1 MFRWNTGKGRFLVLQ
16 VCGQRRRD
24 GVVLRV
30 SPCKPKS
37 RVIAGVTPKNNTL
50 SASRLQATII

>member
-50 SASRLQATII
+50 SA